1 MGPNRATESPR
12 SVMAHA
18 ETSPCPTWNWIAA
31 AGMAPA
37 QVGRSVSAATRGAAP
52 GVSGSRSPSPG
63 PRPPRPAPGGG
74 RAPPPPRPPT
84 PPPPEPTFL
93 GPRPPAAPAPLSSA
107 SSARLRSELPEIFRI
122 EVLEV
127 VLQGIGIER
136 PRAGLAARLARLHRR
151 EREQAFARE
160 DRRLEPERDG
170 DRVGR
175 PGVDL
180 DHRVAAVD
188 VQLRV
193 IRVLLHL
200 GDDHLAQI
208 RAQAQDHLLQQVV
221 GERPGELHARQLHR
235 DGARLGGPDPNGK
248 DPFPL
253 LLLENDDGR
262 VGRAIEPQ
270 VGDPNLDDVRAQV
283 PISHDARYFCC
294 SGVSVSMATPIA
306 ASFNRAISASRSRGM
321 RCTSLPRS
329 RAWRT
334 TCSAASAWFAN
345 DMSMT
350 LAGCPSA
357 AARLMSRPSASTNRR
372 LPSRRHSSTNSRT
385 GVGPWAARLRPSRS
399 ISTLKCPE
407 FARIAPSFI
416 ARMCSTRITCKLPVK
431 VTNPSPP
438 RAASAIGT
446 TRYPSIWAS
455 SALSGSISVTS
466 TFAPAPRAR
475 SANPRP
481 HHPYP
486 ATTSVLPATSRLVA
500 RRMPSSVDCPVP

>member
-1 MGPNRATESPR
+1 
-12 SVMAHA
+12 
-18 ETSPCPTWNWIAA
+18 
-31 AGMAPA
+31 
-37 QVGRSVSAATRGAAP
+37 
-52 GVSGSRSPSPG
+52 
-63 PRPPRPAPGGG
+63 
-74 RAPPPPRPPT
+74 
-84 PPPPEPTFL
+84 
-93 GPRPPAAPAPLSSA
+93 
-107 SSARLRSELPEIFRI
+107 
-122 EVLEV
+122 
-127 VLQGIGIER
+127 
-136 PRAGLAARLARLHRR
+136 
-151 EREQAFARE
+151 
-160 DRRLEPERDG
+160 

-180 DHRVAAVD
+180 DHRVAPVD

-200 GDDHLAQI
+200 GDDHLAQV
-208 RAQAQDHLLQQVV
+208 RAQAQDYLLQQVV
-221 GERPGELHARQLHR
+221 GERSGELHARQLHR

-262 VGRAIEPQ
+262 VGRAVEAQ

-294 SGVSVSMATPIA
+294 SGVSVSMAT
-306 ASFNRAISASRSRGM
+306 
-321 RCTSLPRS
+321 
-329 RAWRT
+329 
-334 TCSAASAWFAN
+334 
-345 DMSMT
+345 
-350 LAGCPSA
+350 
-357 AARLMSRPSASTNRR
+357 
-372 LPSRRHSSTNSRT
+372 
-385 GVGPWAARLRPSRS
+385 PWAARLRPSRS

-416 ARMCSTRITCKLPVK
+416 ARMCSTRITCRLPVK
-431 VTNPSPP
+431 VTNTSPT

>member
-1 MGPNRATESPR
+1 MGPNTATESPR
-12 SVMAHA
+12 SVTARA

-37 QVGRSVSAATRGAAP
+37 QVGRSVSAATRVAAP
-52 GVSGSRSPSPG
+52 GFSSSSSSSTSRLPSRLSFATVTRRRVTRTAGPAELVSYTYRARSG
-63 PRPPRPAPGGG
+63 
-74 RAPPPPRPPT
+74 
-84 PPPPEPTFL
+84 
-93 GPRPPAAPAPLSSA
+93 A

-372 LPSRRHSSTNSRT
+372 LPSRRHSSTSSRT
-385 GVGPWAARLRPSRS
+385 GVGPWATRFRPSRS
-399 ISTLKCPE
+399 ISTLKWPE
-407 FARIAPSFI
+407 FARMAPSFM

-431 VTNPSPP
+431 VTNTSPT

-446 TRYPSIWAS
+446 TR
-455 SALSGSISVTS
+455 
-466 TFAPAPRAR
+466 
-475 SANPRP
+475 
-481 HHPYP
+481 
-486 ATTSVLPATSRLVA
+486 
-500 RRMPSSVDCPVP
+500 

>member
-1 MGPNRATESPR
+1 MDTSCSTTRVRASGRPPGPYSTRP
-12 SVMAHA
+12 
-18 ETSPCPTWNWIAA
+18 ETTIPC
-31 AGMAPA
+31 
-37 QVGRSVSAATRGAAP
+37 ATR
-52 GVSGSRSPSPG
+52 
-63 PRPPRPAPGGG
+63 
-74 RAPPPPRPPT
+74 
-84 PPPPEPTFL
+84 
-93 GPRPPAAPAPLSSA
+93 PAAPAPLSSA

-136 PRAGLAARLARLHRR
+136 PRAGLAARHARLHRR

-170 DRVGR
+170 DGVGR

-180 DHRVAAVD
+180 DHRVGPVD
-188 VQLRV
+188 VQVRV
-193 IRVLLHL
+193 IRVLLDL
-200 GDDHLAQI
+200 RDDPLAQV
-208 RAQAQDHLLQQVV
+208 RPQAEDDLFQQVV
-221 GERPGELHARQLHR
+221 GKRPGELPARQLHG
-235 DGARLGGPDPNGK
+235 DGARFGGPDPNRK
-248 DPFPL
+248 DPFSL

-416 ARMCSTRITCKLPVK
+416 TRMCSTRITCKLPVK
-431 VTNPSPP
+431 VTNTSPT

-500 RRMPSSVDCPVP
+500 RRMPSTVDCPVP